1 MRAEYKRDMNH
12 NYLILHG
19 DKDIDTAS
27 YQVRMLVGNAV
38 PSLLKCRVQ
47 SIDGKF
53 MVYYDITSRQPVS
66 TLYEQRKFGI
76 EDLRMI
82 FGGFIQVME
91 EMSEYLLNPGE
102 LVIRPEYI
110 YMDIEKK
117 ELFFCYLPGFQQDV
131 REQFQALTEY
141 VLPKLDHEDG
151 KAVMLGYGVYR
162 RALEDSFHLEH
173 IKEDLYHIQDK
184 TDAQSKAPLR
194 DKAAGEKD
202 AKHPEM
208 MDRIFRHEGTGHSAE
223 GWENSG
229 MISGTDGAEKPF
241 NDNGEEENGFFR
253 REDGN
258 IKKNKGKKAGNKY
271 TAKREK
277 GLSES
282 DGGLKSRLWKHI
294 IWSGAGAIILMGIIS
309 AKLLGY
315 LPGMSIESILGV
327 VLVCMGVGMLIYKIY
342 AARRQD
348 KDTEKTGAT
357 RRGDAEKRGATGK
370 RKDLGKISDTEKP
383 AFSQSDWTQNYSG
396 VSDYKKE
403 EIDKGYL
410 YRRDFDFGADFEE
423 QGPPPENCG
432 ETVILSENPVAGP
445 ATLVSREPGELATIF
460 LKDELTVVGKLET
473 AADAVINLPTVSRV
487 HAKIKKKDGEYYLSD
502 LNSRNGTSVNGR
514 MLKSEEEYRLVD
526 QDEVDFAQ
534 ARYVFLE

>member
-38 PSLLKCRVQ
+38 PSLLTCRVQ
-47 SIDGKF
+47 GIDGKF

-173 IKEDLYHIQDK
+173 IKEDLYHVQDK
-184 TDAQSKAPLR
+184 ADVQSNSPLGENSS
-194 DKAAGEKD
+194 GEKG
-202 AKHPEM
+202 ARCPEM
-208 MDRIFRHEGTGHSAE
+208 LDGIFRREGTEHISE
-223 GWENSG
+223 SRENSG
-229 MISGTDGAEKPF
+229 TISGSEGIEKQY
-241 NDNGEEENGFFR
+241 NDKREEENDFFR
-253 REDGN
+253 REDEN
-258 IKKNKGKKAGNKY
+258 TRTNKRKKAGNKY
-271 TAKREK
+271 TGKSEK
-277 GLSES
+277 GMKQC
-282 DGGLKSRLWKHI
+282 DGGLKCGVWKQI
-294 IWSGAGAIILMGIIS
+294 IWSGAGVTILMGLIA

-315 LPGMSIESILGV
+315 LPGIRIESILGV
-327 VLVCMGVGMLIYKIY
+327 VLVCMGVGMLIYKICVG
-342 AARRQD
+342 RR
-348 KDTEKTGAT
+348 KDTGKSALVQNT
-357 RRGDAEKRGATGK
+357 RMGN
-370 RKDLGKISDTEKP
+370 
-383 AFSQSDWTQNYSG
+383 FSSG
-396 VSDYKKE
+396 FDNKKE
-403 EIDKGYL
+403 KLDKGYL
-410 YRRDFDFGADFEE
+410 YRRDFDFGEDEKEVHTRVSQENLSSQQNFETDSDE

-445 ATLVSREPGELATIF
+445 ASLVSREPGELATIF
-460 LKDELTVVGKLET
+460 LKDDLTVIGKLET
-473 AADAVINLPTVSRV
+473 AADAVVNLPTVSRV
-487 HAKIKKKDGEYYLSD
+487 HAKIKKRDGEYYLSD

-514 MLKSEEEYRLVD
+514 ILKSEEEYLLVD

-534 ARYVFLE
+534 ARYIFLE